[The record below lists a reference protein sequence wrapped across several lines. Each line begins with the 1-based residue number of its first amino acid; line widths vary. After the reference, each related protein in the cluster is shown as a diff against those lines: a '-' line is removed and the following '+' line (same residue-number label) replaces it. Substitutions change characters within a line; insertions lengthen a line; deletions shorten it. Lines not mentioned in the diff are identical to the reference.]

1 MPRKILVVDDEEAVL
16 SVALKLLKSGGYA
29 ATGVL
34 TGNKAIELLN
44 KEHFDLLLADYHLAD
59 IDGIEV
65 IKAAKEIHPDI
76 ASILFTGVGNQE
88 TIITAFTEGK
98 IDYYLTK
105 PFTMGELLRIVSLA
119 IKDADVRIKE
129 KLFTMELEQ
138 KITEATVELEEKN
151 RLLEARE
158 AELKELNLKLTEEHK
173 ILQTLN
179 EKLEKLSI
187 TDEMTGL
194 YNHRKFMERLCEEVE
209 RVKRTKHPVSL
220 IMIDIDDFKK
230 LNDKYGHLAG
240 DAVLGSLAKILIKT
254 SRKVDMAARYGG
266 EEFAIIL
273 PDENSEGAGKHAERL
288 RREVECSTVRWLGQN
303 LSITI
308 SLGVS
313 CFDPELMK
321 EPNDLIL
328 SADKAL
334 YEAKRSGKNRVVTA
348 APACI

>member
-1 MPRKILVVDDEEAVL
+1 MPRKILVVDDEKAVL
-16 SVALKLLKSGGYA
+16 SVALKLLKNGGYEV
-29 ATGVL
+29 TGVL
-34 TGNKAIELLN
+34 TGNQAIELLRN
-44 KEHFDLLLADYHLAD
+44 EHFDLLLADYHLTD
-59 IDGIEV
+59 IDGVEV
-65 IKAAKEIHPDI
+65 IKRARELHPDI

-105 PFTMGELLRIVSLA
+105 PFTMGELLRLASLA

-129 KLFTMELEQ
+129 KLLTRELEQ
-138 KITEATVELEEKN
+138 KIMEATMELEEKN
-151 RLLEARE
+151 RLLKMRE
-158 AELKELNLKLTEEHK
+158 AELKRLNLQLTEEHK
-173 ILQTLN
+173 NLQALN
-179 EKLEKLSI
+179 EKLEKLSV

-194 YNHRKFMERLCEEVE
+194 YNHRKFMERLYEEFE
-209 RVKRTKHPVSL
+209 RVKRTKHPVTL

-230 LNDKYGHLAG
+230 LNDEYGHLAG

-273 PDENSEGAGKHAERL
+273 PDENSEGGKKHAERL
-288 RREVECSTVRWLGQN
+288 RQEVEQSTVRWLGQD
-303 LSITI
+303 LSITV

-313 CFDPELMK
+313 CFDHELMK

-328 SADKAL
+328 SADRAL
-334 YEAKRSGKNRVVTA
+334 YEAKRMGKNRVVVGG
-348 APACI
+348 PVCL